1 MLLVEYGN
9 AELSIQT
16 QADLLSLNRS
26 SLYYKPVPPSPEEIR
41 LKHRIDELYT
51 RHSFMGYRT
60 IAAIMNR
67 EGDAIHPNTV
77 RRYMREMGI
86 MAIFPGPNLSKRDL
100 QHRIY
105 PYLLRKLS
113 ITAPDQVWSVDIT
126 YIRMK
131 QGWMYLYA
139 VMDWYSR
146 FIVDWQLDQ
155 SLEIDFVLETMKRA
169 LARRVPSIV
178 NSDQGSHFTSP
189 KYIDLL
195 KEKEI
200 RISMDGKGRATDNIV
215 IERFWRSLKYNEIY
229 INEYG
234 SPRETR
240 QGVGGYIHLHNH
252 YLPHQSL
259 QNHTPA
265 AVYNQEVMLLST
277 SD

>member
-1 MLLVEYGN
+1 MEWDSHEHSVLV
-9 AELSIQT
+9 

-51 RHSFMGYRT
+51 KHPFMGYRT
-60 IAAIMNR
+60 IASIMNR
-67 EGDAIHPNTV
+67 ENDSIHENTV

-86 MAIFPGPNLSKRDL
+86 MAIYPGPNLSKRDL

-105 PYLLRKLS
+105 PYLLRKLA
-113 ITAPDQVWSVDIT
+113 ITEPEQVWSVDIT

-139 VMDWYSR
+139 IIDWYSR
-146 FIVDWQLDQ
+146 YIVDWQLDQ
-155 SLEIDFVLETMKRA
+155 SLEIGFVLETMKRA
-169 LARRVPSIV
+169 LAKRKPSIV

-189 KYIDLL
+189 QYIDLL
-195 KEKEI
+195 KEHDV
-200 RISMDGKGRATDNIV
+200 RISMDGKGRATDNIA

-229 INEYG
+229 LNDYN

-240 QGVGGYIHLHNH
+240 NGIRNYIHLHNY

-259 QNHTPA
+259 QRHTPA
-265 AVYNQEVMLLST
+265 AVYHREVVLRST
-277 SD
+277 AE